1 MSPNEQQAMS
11 PGELYLGL
19 ISGTSMDGA
28 DAALVSFDE
37 GGCRVVAGHS
47 TAFPADL
54 YLTVSNLVA
63 QPTSVPSL
71 DQLGELDTRL
81 GHFFADA
88 ALGLLE
94 REAVDASSVIAIGS
108 HGQNIRHCPELAH
121 PFTWQ
126 LGDPNVI
133 VARTGITTVA
143 DFRRRD
149 VALGGQGAPLMPG
162 FHKAV
167 FAAANEERAVVNLGG
182 MANVTILPRA
192 GDVLGFD
199 TGPGNALM
207 DIWSQAKRRKPFD
220 EGGAWASQGRVHAG
234 LLERFLDDPF
244 FRKAP
249 PKSTGREYFNKRW
262 IENGLFELTNWPS
275 AEDVQATLLELTA
288 RSISDVISGTAPG
301 TERVLLCG
309 GGVHNRRLFERLIE
323 LMPGRIVQ
331 PADEHGLASDWVEA
345 AGFAWLA
352 RQTLSGKAGNI
363 TAVTGARR
371 PSILGGV
378 YRA

>member
-1 MSPNEQQAMS
+1 MS
-11 PGELYLGL
+11 PGELYIGL

-28 DAALVSFDE
+28 DAALVRFDE
-37 GGCRVVAGHS
+37 DGCRVLAALS
-47 TAFPADL
+47 DAFPPDL
-54 YLTVSNLVA
+54 HEAVTGIVA
-63 QPTSVPSL
+63 QPDAVSSL
-71 DQLGELDTRL
+71 DGLGMLETRL

-94 REAVDASSVIAIGS
+94 REGLDPASITAIGS
-108 HGQNIRHCPELAH
+108 HGQTIRHCPDLEHA
-121 PFTWQ
+121 FTWQ
-126 LGDPNVI
+126 AGDPNVI

-149 VALGGQGAPLMPG
+149 VALGGQAAPLMPG

-167 FAAANEERAVVNLGG
+167 FGSPEEHRAVVNLGG
-182 MANVTILPRA
+182 MANVTILPRE

-220 EGGAWASQGRVHAG
+220 EDGAWAAQGRVHAG

-262 IENGLFELTNWPS
+262 IENGLLELTNWPS
-275 AEDVQATLLELTA
+275 PEDIQATLLELSA
-288 RSISDVISGTAPG
+288 RSISDVIADAAPV

-309 GGVHNRRLFERLIE
+309 GGVHNRRLFERLVE
-323 LMPGRIVQ
+323 LMPGRAVE
-331 PADEHGLASDWVEA
+331 PAEAHGLASDWVEA

-352 RQTLSGKAGNI
+352 RQTLKGRTGNL
-363 TAVTGARR
+363 TAVTGASR
-371 PSILGGV
+371 PAILGGI

>member
-1 MSPNEQQAMS
+1 MS
-11 PGELYLGL
+11 PGEFYMGL

-28 DAALVSFDE
+28 DAALVQFE
-37 GGCRVVAGHS
+37 KEGCRVVAGHS
-47 TAFPADL
+47 LAFPPDL
-54 YLTVSNLVA
+54 YETVSGLVA
-63 QPTSVPSL
+63 QPMSVASL
-71 DQLGELDTRL
+71 DQIGELETRL

-88 ALGLLE
+88 ALELLE
-94 REAVDASSVIAIGS
+94 REGVAASSVTAIGS
-108 HGQNIRHCPELAH
+108 HGQNIRHCPDLAQS
-121 PFTWQ
+121 FTWQ

-149 VALGGQGAPLMPG
+149 VALGGQGAPLMPA

-167 FAAANEERAVVNLGG
+167 FSSPTEDRAVVNLGG
-182 MANVTILPRA
+182 MANVTILPRE

-220 EGGAWASQGRVHAG
+220 EDGDWAAQGRVHAG

-262 IENGLFELTNWPS
+262 IENGLLEMTNWPS
-275 AEDVQATLLELTA
+275 AEDIQATLLELTA
-288 RSISDVISGTAPG
+288 RTVSEVIAAAAPK
-301 TERVLLCG
+301 TRRVLLCG
-309 GGVHNRRLFERLIE
+309 GGVRNRRLFERLGG
-323 LMPGRIVQ
+323 LMSERIVERAEEQ
-331 PADEHGLASDWVEA
+331 GLASDWVEA

-352 RQTLSGKAGNI
+352 RQTMNGRPGNL

-371 PSILGGV
+371 PAILGGI
-378 YRA
+378 YRAG